1 MVVLGITAQHDA
13 GAALIVNGRLV
24 SAVNEERMN
33 RQKDYW
39 GWPELSISE
48 VLRIAGIAAADVDVV
63 AVANTTNRGYKAEQW
78 KGLYPN
84 DLKR

>member
-33 RQKDYW
+33 RQKVYW
-39 GWPELSISE
+39 GWPELSI
-48 VLRIAGIAAADVDVV
+48 RRWRK
-63 AVANTTNRGYKAEQW
+63 N
-78 KGLYPN
+78 
-84 DLKR
+84 